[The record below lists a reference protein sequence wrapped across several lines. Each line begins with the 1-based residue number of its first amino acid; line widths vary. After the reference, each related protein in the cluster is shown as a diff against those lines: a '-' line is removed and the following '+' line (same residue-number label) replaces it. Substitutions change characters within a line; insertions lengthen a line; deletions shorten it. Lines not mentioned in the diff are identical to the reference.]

1 MKRALKKREK
11 AVQKNT
17 PSSDDALVE
26 NLEDLNNVVNP
37 KVKRRVRTHAAMI
50 GLAISMGATSLLVT
64 RQSDQAQ
71 AADPVG
77 SQKPTTTIPAAA
89 DTTVKFAPTKLNTQT
104 VLPLN
109 WSENLV
115 IVQPTAISQLPGL
128 EAKFQVAASGMSVS
142 VPVVTSDSLNIQTP
156 VSQGASTGTQPHET
170 VEELSS
176 ADSINHQTQ
185 QSTADTSSQA
195 EPQALENKDAEINA
209 QLKAQREFAL
219 NRLQEKSNRLR
230 NSRAEL
236 RSEETQVLSQ
246 TDIDLTQPKTTE
258 TAPEISASSKA
269 LEESSIVN
277 YDNTED
283 LISRLRQVE
292 ESRESDSQALTTTL
306 PATQQVVALLSNI
319 TYQVRPGDTLAAIA
333 TRYNTSISELVQANN
348 LSNPNQLRIN
358 QKLIIPAT
366 PVNRSGSVQ
375 IPVVVNT
382 NNTAATNPQLPNHTA
397 SPSGNQLIQVN
408 TVATETTSHSA
419 NTQGLGGDSPVPT
432 IFAELQEARQS
443 GDLPAATTDDNE
455 HLRLLRAEIERLQE
469 RHRNQRSGN
478 VTEEVATEPE
488 TPAASTANA
497 HTNSLHAEIRRLQEK
512 YRNQHAGNNTSPTET
527 AAEPIR
533 VAETNSPEA
542 EIQRLREQFR
552 QQQSGNVTI
561 PVVTSTQTTAPA
573 SRVAQTNSPE
583 VEIQRLR
590 EQYRQQQSGNSTN
603 TTATAT
609 QPAPIPI
616 PVRATNNIPAFPSST
631 GENRGPIPIH
641 VPSLNAATRNPRP
654 NEPVNP
660 QFSSRLNQSGTSANN
675 TETTDNLGNLRGT
688 RVAPQFQPQLP
699 PLAAV
704 EHHLPKPIDTNT
716 PAPATATTAYIWP
729 AQGVLT
735 SGFGRRWGRMHRGID
750 IANATGTPIFAA
762 ADGIVETSGW
772 NRGGF
777 GILVDIRHPDGS
789 LTRYAHNNRTLVRV
803 GQRVSQGQKIAEMG
817 STGFSTGPHL
827 HFEIHPPGRGAT
839 DPIAFLPGN
848 SPSR

>member
-1 MKRALKKREK
+1 LKRALKKREK
-11 AVQKNT
+11 AVLKNT

-26 NLEDLNNVVNP
+26 HLEDLNINVVNP
-37 KVKRRVRTHAAMI
+37 KVKRRVRTKAAMI

-77 SQKPTTTIPAAA
+77 SQKPTTTIPATA
-89 DTTVKFAPTKLNTQT
+89 DTTVNIAPTTLKTQT
-104 VLPLN
+104 VLPAN
-109 WSENLV
+109 WSENPV
-115 IVQPTAISQLPGL
+115 IVEPTAISQLPGL
-128 EAKFQVAASGMSVS
+128 EAKLQVAASGMSVP
-142 VPVVTSDSLNIQTP
+142 VPVVTSENIQTP
-156 VSQGASTGTQPHET
+156 VSQGASTQTQPHET

-176 ADSINHQTQ
+176 ADSINNQTQ
-185 QSTADTSSQA
+185 QSTADTSSKVEAQA
-195 EPQALENKDAEINA
+195 RENTDATAEINA
-209 QLKAQREFAL
+209 QLKAQQEFAL

-230 NSRAEL
+230 NSLAEL

-246 TDIDLTQPKTTE
+246 TDIDLTQPKTE
-258 TAPEISASSKA
+258 TAPQISATPKA
-269 LEESSIVN
+269 LEESAIVN
-277 YDNTED
+277 HDNTED
-283 LISRLRQVE
+283 LVSRLRQVQE
-292 ESRESDSQALTTTL
+292 TTEPDSQPLTTTL
-306 PATQQVVALLSNI
+306 PATPQVVALLSNT

-348 LSNPNQLRIN
+348 LSNPNQLRIS

-382 NNTAATNPQLPNHTA
+382 NSTAASNPQLTNYTA
-397 SPSGNQLIQVN
+397 SPSGNQLLQVN
-408 TVATETTSHSA
+408 TVATETASNSA
-419 NTQGLGGDSPVPT
+419 NAQGVGGDSPLPT
-432 IFAELQEARQS
+432 IFAEMQEARQS
-443 GDLPAATTDDNE
+443 RELPAPTTDDNE

-469 RHRNQRSGN
+469 RHRNQRAGN
-478 VTEEVATEPE
+478 VTEEVATAPK
-488 TPAASTANA
+488 TPAAPTANA
-497 HTNSLHAEIRRLQEK
+497 PTNSLQAEIRRLQEK
-512 YRNQHAGNNTSPTET
+512 YRNQQAGNSNSPTET
-527 AAEPIR
+527 PAEPIR
-533 VAETNSPEA
+533 VAQTNTLEA
-542 EIQRLREQFR
+542 DIQRLREQYR
-552 QQQSGNVTI
+552 QQQSSNVII
-561 PVVTSTQTTAPA
+561 PVVNSTQTTVPS

-583 VEIQRLR
+583 AEIQRLR
-590 EQYRQQQSGNSTN
+590 EQYRQQQSGNNTN
-603 TTATAT
+603 SAAT
-609 QPAPIPI
+609 PIPI
-616 PVRATNNIPAFPSST
+616 PVRATNNTPAFPSSA
-631 GENRGPIPIH
+631 GQNRGSIPIH

-675 TETTDNLGNLRGT
+675 TATIDNLGNLRGT

-704 EHHLPKPIDTNT
+704 EHHLPKPIDATT
-716 PAPATATTAYIWP
+716 PPPATDSTTYIWP

-803 GQRVSQGQKIAEMG
+803 GQRVTQGQQIAEMG
-817 STGFSTGPHL
+817 STGFSTGPHT

-848 SPSR
+848 RPSR

>member
-1 MKRALKKREK
+1 LKRALKKREK
-11 AVQKNT
+11 AVLNNT

-26 NLEDLNNVVNP
+26 HLEDLNNVVNP
-37 KVKRRVRTHAAMI
+37 KVKRRVRTKAAVI

-89 DTTVKFAPTKLNTQT
+89 DTTVKFAPTTLKTQT
-104 VLPLN
+104 VLPAN
-109 WSENLV
+109 WSENPV
-115 IVQPTAISQLPGL
+115 IVEPTAISQLPGL

-142 VPVVTSDSLNIQTP
+142 VPAVTSDSLNIQTS
-156 VSQGASTGTQPHET
+156 VSQGAVTQTQPHET

-176 ADSINHQTQ
+176 ADSINNQTE
-185 QSTADTSSQA
+185 QSTADSNSEIEAQA
-195 EPQALENKDAEINA
+195 VENTDGEINA
-209 QLKAQREFAL
+209 QLKAQQQFAL

-230 NSRAEL
+230 NSLAEL

-246 TDIDLTQPKTTE
+246 TDIDLTEPKTE
-258 TAPEISASSKA
+258 TAPQISASPKA
-269 LEESSIVN
+269 LEESSTVN

-283 LISRLRQVE
+283 LLSRLRQVQE
-292 ESRESDSQALTTTL
+292 IREPDSQPLTTTL

-333 TRYNTSISELVQANN
+333 TRYNTSISELIQANN

-358 QKLIIPAT
+358 QTLTIPAT

-382 NNTAATNPQLPNHTA
+382 NNTAATNRQLPNYTA
-397 SPSGNQLIQVN
+397 SRSGNQSIQVN
-408 TVATETTSHSA
+408 TVATETTSDSA
-419 NTQGLGGDSPVPT
+419 NAQGVGGDSPVPT
-432 IFAELQEARQS
+432 IFAEIQEARQS
-443 GDLPAATTDDNE
+443 RELPAATTDDNE
-455 HLRLLRAEIERLQE
+455 HLRLLRVEIERLQE
-469 RHRNQRSGN
+469 RHRNQRAGN
-478 VTEEVATEPE
+478 LTEEVATEPE
-488 TPAASTANA
+488 TPAAPTANA
-497 HTNSLHAEIRRLQEK
+497 HTNSLQAEIRRLQEK
-512 YRNQHAGNNTSPTET
+512 YRNQEVGNNTSPTET

-533 VAETNSPEA
+533 VAQTNSLEA
-542 EIQRLREQFR
+542 DIQRLREQFR

-561 PVVTSTQTTAPA
+561 PVVTSTETTAPA

-583 VEIQRLR
+583 AEIQRLR
-590 EQYRQQQSGNSTN
+590 EQYRQQQSGNNTN
-603 TTATAT
+603 SAAT
-609 QPAPIPI
+609 PIPI
-616 PVRATNNIPAFPSST
+616 PVRATNNTPAFPSSA
-631 GENRGPIPIH
+631 GQNRGAIPIH

-654 NEPVNP
+654 NEPLNP
-660 QFSSRLNQSGTSANN
+660 QFSSRINQSGTSANN
-675 TETTDNLGNLRGT
+675 GETLDSLGNLRGT

-735 SGFGRRWGRMHRGID
+735 SGFGPRWGRMHRGID

-762 ADGIVETSGW
+762 ADGIVERSGW

-777 GILVDIRHPDGS
+777 GILVEIRHRDGS
-789 LTRYAHNNRTLVRV
+789 MTRYAHNNRTLVRV
-803 GQRVSQGQKIAEMG
+803 GQMVTQGQQIAEMG
-817 STGFSTGPHL
+817 STGFSTGPHI
-827 HFEIHPPGRGAT
+827 HFEIHPPGRGAI

-848 SPSR
+848 RPSR